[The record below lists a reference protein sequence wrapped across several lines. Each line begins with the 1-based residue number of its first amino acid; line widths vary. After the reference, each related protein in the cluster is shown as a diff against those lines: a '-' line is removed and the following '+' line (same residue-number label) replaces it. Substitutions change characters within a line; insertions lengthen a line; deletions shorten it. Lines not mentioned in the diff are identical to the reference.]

1 MMDPITELDAK
12 ILDFILSQ
20 DHSLDYIG
28 DSVLDEKFFD
38 ENKSYINYLDSS
50 GYIRKHGDH
59 VYSIKSKGKLFING
73 GGFTRAWREKEEQA
87 QLLKKQSILLNE
99 KIKHNK
105 YKKLGSTILA
115 IAAFLAAIFTILQ
128 YFKN

>member
-1 MMDPITELDAK
+1 MDALSEQDAK
-12 ILDFILSQ
+12 ILDFILNQ

-38 ENKSYINYLDSS
+38 ENKSYINYLDSL

-87 QLLKKQSILLNE
+87 QLLKSQSILTKE
-99 KIKHNK
+99 EIKNIK
-105 YKKLGSTILA
+105 YYKRTSIIAAIVSA
-115 IAAFLAAIFTILQ
+115 IAAFFSILQ